1 MKNLLFIL
9 ILALLAGSCGF
20 LDEYSQDL
28 VVAKSVSD
36 FDEVLLG
43 DVYMLSKENITQL
56 ANGDCGW
63 WLHILDDDVNAPMME
78 IARRPEARGYMCGSY
93 YGYYT
98 WQREVGRTYD
108 GTSVNEDN
116 QLWSDF
122 YKRINICNIIL
133 DEIDN
138 IEIPES
144 DEAAALRVKGEAH
157 FLRAY
162 YYFYLVNIYADAYQP
177 STAAQTLGVPYK
189 LTSYV
194 EHDKDKDTQ
203 FERTPVGEVYAGIV
217 SDLQKSVD
225 YLTQSPQTHS
235 YYRVSKEAAQ
245 LFLSRVYLF
254 MQDWQNAART
264 AEAVLET
271 KSTLKNYSGIGEDG
285 NAIVKDNPE
294 VLFSQGSLNVQNCF
308 TGQGGDFCI
317 SSELYE
323 MYGDDDYRK
332 ALFFTQAGDVV
343 SLNRKYRQEL
353 HQSYVSDLYLLRT
366 SEAYLN
372 AAEARAML
380 GDNEAASEWLSR
392 FRSYRIDEWQK
403 VVYDPVAVIDEVRDE
418 RRKEFCIEG
427 HRWFDLKRYAVCSQA
442 PMQKEIEHVFVLYTD
457 NKAMFEQAEVYRLEK
472 NDPAYTFA
480 IPRSVLEFDTGMP
493 NNDRP
498 ARNYVSLRHLVVESD
513 PKN

>member
-9 ILALLAGSCGF
+9 IIAISAGSCGF

-43 DVYMLSKENITQL
+43 DVYMDSKKEVREL
-56 ANGDCGW
+56 LNGDCGW
-63 WLHILDDDVNAPMME
+63 WLHILDDDVTSPMVEMLVRD
-78 IARRPEARGYMCGSY
+78 ARCMRGTY
-93 YGYYT
+93 YGYYA
-98 WQREVGRTYD
+98 WQMEVGRNYD
-108 GTSVNEDN
+108 GSGMEADD

-138 IEIPES
+138 VEIPES
-144 DEAAALRVKGEAH
+144 DEADALRVKGEAH

-162 YYFYLVNIYADAYQP
+162 YYFYLANIYADAYQP
-177 STAAQTLGVPYK
+177 SKAAQTLGVPYK

-203 FERTPVGEVYAGIV
+203 FERAPLDKVYAGIV
-217 SDLQKSVD
+217 SDLRKSVD
-225 YLTQSPQTHS
+225 YLTRSPQTHS
-235 YYRVSKEAAQ
+235 FYRVSKEAAQ

-254 MQDWQNAART
+254 MQDWQNAALA

-271 KSTLKNYSGIGEDG
+271 KSALKNYAGVGE
-285 NAIVKDNPE
+285 KDLVIDRNNPE
-294 VLFSQGSLNVQNCF
+294 ILFSQGSLNVQNCF
-308 TGQGGDFCI
+308 AGDGGDFCI

-323 MYGDDDYRK
+323 MYDDADYRK
-332 ALFFTQAGDVV
+332 ALFFRENGGVFA
-343 SLNRKYRQEL
+343 LNRKYQRGL
-353 HQSYVSDLYLLRT
+353 HQSYVSDLYLLRI

-380 GDNEAASEWLSR
+380 GDNVAASEWLSR
-392 FRSYRIDEWQK
+392 FRFYRIDGWQK
-403 VVYDPVAVIDEVRDE
+403 VVYDPVAVIDEVRNE
-418 RRKEFCIEG
+418 RRKEFCLEG
-427 HRWFDLKRYAVCSQA
+427 HRWFDLRRYAVCSQA
-442 PMQKEIEHVFVLYTD
+442 PMQKEIEHVLVLFAD
-457 NKAMFEQAEVYRLEK
+457 KHFRFEQAEVYRLEK

-493 NNDRP
+493 NNVRP
-498 ARNYVSLRHLVVESD
+498 SRNYVSLLLELESD